1 MNINPENAIVSLC
14 AQGMEKEG
22 EGDKE
27 TAITMFQLAWE
38 TATSDYERC
47 IAAHYVARHQDNIDS
62 KLEWDKISLEMA
74 LKTKDIAINEF
85 LPSLYLNV
93 AKCYE
98 DMRDLTNAAI
108 HYQAALSY
116 SIFLSSDGYS
126 NMIKSGII
134 RGIKRVTNN

>member
-22 EGDKE
+22 EGDIE
-27 TAITMFQLAWE
+27 MAAALFQLAWE

-47 IAAHYVARHQDNIDS
+47 IAAHYVARHQDNIDR

-74 LKTKDIAINEF
+74 LKTKDMAINEF

-116 SIFLSSDGYS
+116 SIFLPSDGYS
-126 NMIKSGII
+126 NMIKSGIV
-134 RGIKRVTNN
+134 RGIKRVINN